1 MLHVWYIYLQNWV
14 ILFGQMLINS
24 STTVRIW
31 GRKPWF
37 GIGFDPCLADGLSAA
52 GGFEAL
58 SAMAFSGTDVRG
70 AVGKSFKPWI
80 CLKIA
85 TRYTMVHPSNHY

>member
-37 GIGFDPCLADGLSAA
+37 GIGFDPCLADAFQRQVVLRRCRQWPLVAQMYEVQLASHSNP
-52 GGFEAL
+52 GF
-58 SAMAFSGTDVRG
+58 V
-70 AVGKSFKPWI
+70 
-80 CLKIA
+80 
-85 TRYTMVHPSNHY
+85 